1 MARKATGERRESVRV
16 RRGGTGLDADAV
28 AVEDVVVDSVEQE
41 RDDLRGALHLG
52 LDRDDRG
59 AADDR
64 VVVDEALRYPHDR
77 IRERA
82 DVGPRLER
90 AALLLL
96 AIQLGELSNCAA
108 MHAAIA

>member
-1 MARKATGERRESVRV
+1 MRNRAHFLTSTSPMQSRGACAGISEAAGMKRLRRPQAAGDV
-16 RRGGTGLDADAV
+16 ADL
-28 AVEDVVVDSVEQE
+28 VEQH
-41 RDDLRGALHLG
+41 RDDLGGALHLG
-52 LDRDDRG
+52 LYRDDRG

-90 AALLLL
+90 AAPLLL
-96 AIQLGELSNCAA
+96 AIQL
-108 MHAAIA
+108 